1 MNPYTL
7 AAPPDPLLRTLADFR
22 YELRRFVH
30 FSEAAALEVGLQPQQ
45 HQLLL
50 QVAGAPDGTAVT
62 IAYAAER
69 LGLRHNSAVELV
81 DRSVHEGL
89 LIRRTDAD
97 DRRRAILHI
106 THRGRQLL
114 ARLSGDHARELNE
127 LGPRLER
134 ALRQIRLHA
143 PSPAGLVAQ

>member
-1 MNPYTL
+1 MSNTQS
-7 AAPPDPLLRTLADFR
+7 TV
-22 YELRRFVH
+22 FV
-30 FSEAAALEVGLQPQQ
+30 
-45 HQLLL
+45 
-50 QVAGAPDGTAVT
+50 
-62 IAYAAER
+62 
-69 LGLRHNSAVELV
+69 V
-81 DRSVHEGL
+81 DDNRSVREGL

-97 DRRRAILHI
+97 DRRRTILHI

-143 PSPAGLVAQ
+143 PSHAELVAR